1 MSQHRFTLVFDPTAG
16 EWSQE
21 PTTNNFDSD
30 IALAIHIKASEVIS
44 NAVNLL
50 NTMYA
55 NSGKDN

>member
-1 MSQHRFTLVFDPTAG
+1 MFDSTTG
-16 EWSQE
+16 EWSKE

-30 IALAIHIKASEVIS
+30 IALAIHIKANEVVS